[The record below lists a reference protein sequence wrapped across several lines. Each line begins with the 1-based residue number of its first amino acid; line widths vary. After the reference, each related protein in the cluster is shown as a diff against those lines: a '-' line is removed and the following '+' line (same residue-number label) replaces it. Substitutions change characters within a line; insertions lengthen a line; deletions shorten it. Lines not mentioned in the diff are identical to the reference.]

1 MCSHVAVEIG
11 LWACCG
17 LFLGC
22 AAWQDPIA
30 QPKTIKLGDM
40 TFGLELSVGPL
51 GLLAAAC
58 HVLRVVLILV
68 TGGYG
73 DSNCQASSIIPL
85 LTSKSQKNAPIH
97 EFVRSNGQ
105 IAGGHPPRGGCLPA
119 CLLPWRHP
127 RIGSISGG

>member
-1 MCSHVAVEIG
+1 MWPLRSGCGHAVAG
-11 LWACCG
+11 S
-17 LFLGC
+17 

-51 GLLAAAC
+51 GLLAGAC

-68 TGGYG
+68 TGGYS
-73 DSNCQASSIIPL
+73 DSNYQASSIIPL

-105 IAGGHPPRGGCLPA
+105 IAGDPPPGGGARRRVRCRG
-119 CLLPWRHP
+119 
-127 RIGSISGG
+127 RIHG

>member
-40 TFGLELSVGPL
+40 TFGLELSVRPL
-51 GLLAAAC
+51 GLLAGAC

-68 TGGYG
+68 TGGYS
-73 DSNCQASSIIPL
+73 DSNYQASSIIPL
-85 LTSKSQKNAPIH
+85 LTNTSQKNASIH

-105 IAGGHPPRGGCLPA
+105 IAGGHPPQMGGPPA
-119 CLLPWRHP
+119 
-127 RIGSISGG
+127 I

>member
-1 MCSHVAVEIG
+1 MSDAVVCGVECQHEREAATLLRILPPLEIEKWVCSHVAVEIG

-51 GLLAAAC
+51 GLLAGAC

-68 TGGYG
+68 TGGYS
-73 DSNCQASSIIPL
+73 DSNYQASSIIPL
-85 LTSKSQKNAPIH
+85 LTSKSQKNAI
-97 EFVRSNGQ
+97 Q
-105 IAGGHPPRGGCLPA
+105 I
-119 CLLPWRHP
+119 
-127 RIGSISGG
+127 

>member
-51 GLLAAAC
+51 GLLAWAC
-58 HVLRVVLILV
+58 HAQAGAAPFVLVYL
-68 TGGYG
+68 G
-73 DSNCQASSIIPL
+73 
-85 LTSKSQKNAPIH
+85 
-97 EFVRSNGQ
+97 
-105 IAGGHPPRGGCLPA
+105 
-119 CLLPWRHP
+119 
-127 RIGSISGG
+127 